1 MYLGKAAFLRP
12 FGLYKQLTASITHLY
27 FQPLR
32 ITPLDLLLM
41 ETAKIYFH
49 TIAVTFAFLSI
60 LYRAHF
66 FFAMVQYL
74 YFVIS
79 KRRVRLDF
87 LRNRRQLL
95 LRNATGS
102 ANIAKSL
109 TKQIHT
115 FLLPRSRYRTGPTEG
130 QKRSRMTMKK
140 KSYADKTE
148 YGYPIILSHATF
160 GRLRLSAAPQHSYD
174 L

>member
-1 MYLGKAAFLRP
+1 MGDFFLKAKSL
-12 FGLYKQLTASITHLY
+12 
-27 FQPLR
+27 
-32 ITPLDLLLM
+32 
-41 ETAKIYFH
+41 
-49 TIAVTFAFLSI
+49 
-60 LYRAHF
+60 
-66 FFAMVQYL
+66 YL

-109 TKQIHT
+109 TKLFCVKIHT
-115 FLLPRSRYRTGPTEG
+115 FLLPHSRYRTGPTEG
-130 QKRSRMTMKK
+130 QKRSRMTVKK
-140 KSYADKTE
+140 KSCADKTE
-148 YGYPIILSHATF
+148 HGYPIILSHAAF

>member
-1 MYLGKAAFLRP
+1 MHLGKAAFLRP
-12 FGLYKQLTASITHLY
+12 FGLYKQLAASITHLC
-27 FQPLR
+27 FQSLR
-32 ITPLDLLLM
+32 ITPLDLFFL

-79 KRRVRLDF
+79 KRRARLDF
-87 LRNRRQLL
+87 LRNRRQL
-95 LRNATGS
+95 RNNAQK
-102 ANIAKSL
+102 I
-109 TKQIHT
+109 IFD
-115 FLLPRSRYRTGPTEG
+115 FLFAWLAAHQKIIRADMEDAG
-130 QKRSRMTMKK
+130 QFNQQVNGAAAFTV
-140 KSYADKTE
+140 
-148 YGYPIILSHATF
+148 LHAAF

>member
-12 FGLYKQLTASITHLY
+12 FGLYKQLAASITHLY

-49 TIAVTFAFLSI
+49 TIAVTFVFLSI

-79 KRRVRLDF
+79 KRRARLDF
-87 LRNRRQLL
+87 LRNRRQLRNNAQKIIFDFLFTWLAAHQRIIRADMEDAGQFDQQVNGAAALSVLHAADML
-95 LRNATGS
+95 LALT
-102 ANIAKSL
+102 ANVCRIS
-109 TKQIHT
+109 
-115 FLLPRSRYRTGPTEG
+115 
-130 QKRSRMTMKK
+130 
-140 KSYADKTE
+140 
-148 YGYPIILSHATF
+148 
-160 GRLRLSAAPQHSYD
+160 
-174 L
+174 